1 MCHAPQQT
9 TFEGWQEMSENGSP
23 SDTLTTQQRR
33 AIRALLTCKTLQ
45 EAATTAQIAERTLY
59 RWMQDADFRAALF
72 AAEGELIDGA
82 TRRLLRLQDSAIDVL
97 DDLLT
102 ATGDAVKLR
111 AAQTVLDHLLRLRE
125 LRDIET
131 RLAALELA
139 LQQQGQP

>member
-1 MCHAPQQT
+1 
-9 TFEGWQEMSENGSP
+9 MSENGSFG
-23 SDTLTTQQRR
+23 DNLTPQQRR
-33 AIRALLTCKTLQ
+33 AVRALLTCKTIQ

-59 RWMQDADFRAALF
+59 RWMQDAGFQAAVF

-102 ATGDAVKLR
+102 ATGDGVKLR

-125 LRDIET
+125 LRDIES

-139 LQQQGQP
+139 LQQQGQQA